1 MIKTLGQI
9 VLKNL
14 GLYGAYS
21 LLRKGPLLEDGWFRS
36 FDEGVPVDA
45 SGAPLPFLNYPV
57 ISFLAGR
64 ARPDMRVFEYGSGF
78 STLWWASRV
87 AEVVACE
94 HNAAWHERI
103 SAQAPGNASIVHV
116 PLDAGYSSYAAR
128 FPGRFDILVIDG
140 RNRVECARNSLEC
153 LTPTGVVI
161 WDDIQREKYREGSC
175 LLLSRGF
182 KRLDFEGLVPSLNE
196 RGYTAVFYRP
206 GNCLSL

>member
-1 MIKTLGQI
+1 MIKTLGRTA
-9 VLKNL
+9 LKKA
-14 GLYGAYS
+14 GLYGSYS

-36 FDEGVPVDA
+36 FDEGMPVDA

-64 ARPDMRVFEYGSGF
+64 VHREMHVFEYGSGF
-78 STLWWASRV
+78 STLWWAARV
-87 AEVVACE
+87 ASIVACE
-94 HNAAWHERI
+94 HNAAWHARI
-103 SAQAPGNASIVHV
+103 CALAPANATIVHV

-140 RNRVECARNSLEC
+140 RNRVECVHNSLDC
-153 LTPTGVVI
+153 LTPGGVVI
-161 WDDIQREKYREGSC
+161 WDDIQREKYREGFV
-175 LLLSRGF
+175 LLESRGF

-196 RGYTAVFYRP
+196 RGYTAVFYCP